1 LRRSYYIF
9 VASITALL
17 VLICACMTIE
27 VVGGSGG
34 SSPVSKTPP
43 PTKVFESMKLIE
55 QLEKLGINDTRE
67 VLLLKRAVGLS
78 DTNFSLAEKLAEE
91 AFSSLSEKFERRND
105 ILLHKRVVLIAK
117 AGGAVGLIVALAVLL
132 PRAYLEAW
140 YRVFRKRVIRVV
152 RGKPRPSMLFDQE
165 VQAVIAAIIVVAIVF
180 SAARAIAPSN
190 PEPFSA
196 IGLLGE
202 KGKIGDYPREVVVG
216 DRVKLY
222 IYLHNHMG
230 HTCLYRIDYKIDR
243 NATLNPSP
251 SPAISSIYVLL
262 KDNET
267 TLIPF
272 TAIVNETGKL
282 RLVWELYIYTPE
294 NNTFTYTKEWVHLW
308 VYSRQPSP
316 LPSP

>member
-1 LRRSYYIF
+1 MRSNRCIL
-9 VASITALL
+9 AALITALL
-17 VLICACMTIE
+17 VFASAYMAIGTMGKKGELLPA
-27 VVGGSGG
+27 
-34 SSPVSKTPP
+34 SKTPP
-43 PTKVFESMKLIE
+43 PTKVLESMRLVE

-67 VLLLKRAVGLS
+67 VLLLQQAVGLS
-78 DTNFSLAEKLAEE
+78 DTNFSLAEKLTEE

-117 AGGAVGLIVALAVLL
+117 ACGVAGLVVALAIIL

-140 YRVFRKRVIRVV
+140 YRVFRKRMIRVV

-165 VQAVIAAIIVVAIVF
+165 VQAVIAAIVVVAVVF
-180 SAARAIAPSN
+180 SAARVIAPSN

-202 KGKIGDYPREVVVG
+202 KGKIGDYPKEVVAG

-251 SPAISSIYVLL
+251 SPTISSIYVLL

-267 TLIPF
+267 VLIPF
-272 TAIVNETGKL
+272 TTVVNETGKL

-308 VYSRQPSP
+308 VYSRQPYP